1 MTYLFFTG
9 TLNYCSLQP
18 ITRQQ
23 LKAFRHE
30 DAFKSTCW
38 TSNWASEWGTK
49 AILNLA
55 WLVPN
60 DQVWAFLKLF
70 PHNHLLTLQGIV
82 QKIENILCSRSLGK
96 NALLMPKVR
105 GEQPDCFKLMRRK
118 TVAQITTCCKSL
130 NAQHAEPWSRW
141 ATAVEDYHG
150 LQCRLRRGNCGYS
163 SHRFIRT
170 GLPATHSGS

>member
-60 DQVWAFLKLF
+60 DRVWAFLKLF
-70 PHNHLLTLQGIV
+70 PHNHLLTLQGVV
-82 QKIENILCSRSLGK
+82 QKIENILCVAVLSAKTPYWCQRSEE
-96 NALLMPKVR
+96 NSQTASS
-105 GEQPDCFKLMRRK
+105 LMRRK

-130 NAQHAEPWSRW
+130 NAQHAEAWSRW
-141 ATAVEDYHG
+141 ATAVEDYPG

-170 GLPATHSGS
+170 GLPGS